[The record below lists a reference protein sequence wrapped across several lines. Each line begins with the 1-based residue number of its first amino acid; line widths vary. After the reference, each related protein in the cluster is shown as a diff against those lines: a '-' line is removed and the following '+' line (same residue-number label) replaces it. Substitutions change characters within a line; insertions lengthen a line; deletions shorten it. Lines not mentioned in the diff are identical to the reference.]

1 MTILEQFKQGDR
13 RALSRIITHVEN
25 RRSNYREILAELSRM
40 ESKAYRVGITGPP
53 GAGKSTL
60 VDAVITRYVKQG
72 LKIGVVAVDPS
83 SPFTGGALLGD
94 RVRMQHLANTESVFV
109 RSMASRGQT
118 GGIAAATRDVVRVL
132 DAFGMDLI
140 LIETVGIGQIEIAV
154 VEACDSVVVVLVPE
168 SGDMIQ
174 TMKAG
179 LMEIADVFCVNKIDR
194 PGGERLLGILNM
206 MIHERLGAK
215 DEEIQAVGTNAVTG
229 DGVDLL
235 LERIAQHRRII
246 TDCGEY
252 EDRRKRQL
260 KTEIIFAVRDRVA
273 RDLDKLL
280 DFDAEF
286 EAMSDKLMTG
296 KTDPYSVADEIYE
309 HYFRGRLVNG

>member
-1 MTILEQFKQGDR
+1 MTILEQFRQGDR

-25 RRSNYREILAELSRM
+25 RRSNYRELLAEVSRQ
-40 ESKAYRVGITGPP
+40 ERKAYRIGITGPP

-60 VDAVITRYVKQG
+60 VDAIITRYARQD
-72 LKIGVVAVDPS
+72 LKIGVIAVDPS

-94 RVRMQHLANTESVFV
+94 RVRMQHLANMENVFV

-140 LIETVGIGQIEIAV
+140 LIETVGIGQIELDI
-154 VEACDSVVVVLVPE
+154 VEACDTVVVILVPE

-194 PGGERLLGILNM
+194 AGGERLLGILNT
-206 MIHERLGAK
+206 MIHERLGED
-215 DEEIQAVGTNAVTG
+215 DEEIQAVGTNGVTG

-235 LERIAQHRRII
+235 LDKIAQHRRII
-246 TDCGEY
+246 TDNGEF
-252 EDRRKRQL
+252 EARRKRQL
-260 KTEIIFAVRDRVA
+260 KSEIIFTVRDRVA

-286 EAMSDKLMTG
+286 ESMSERLLTG
-296 KTDPYSVADEIYE
+296 ETDPYSVADEIYE

>member
-1 MTILEQFKQGDR
+1 VTILDQFKQGDR

-25 RRSNYREILAELSRM
+25 RRENYRSILADLSRL
-40 ESKAYRVGITGPP
+40 ERRAYRVGITGPP

-60 VDAVITRYVKQG
+60 VDSAITRYAAQG
-72 LKIGVVAVDPS
+72 LKIGVIAVDPT

-94 RVRMQHLANTESVFV
+94 RVRMQHLSNVDSVFM
-109 RSMASRGQT
+109 RSMASRGQS

-140 LIETVGIGQIEIAV
+140 LIETVGIGQIEIDI
-154 VEACDSVVVVLVPE
+154 VEACDTVVVILVPE

-194 PGGERLLGILNM
+194 PGGERLLGILNH
-206 MIHERLGAK
+206 MIHERTQAQSS
-215 DEEIQAVGTNAVTG
+215 EIGAVGTNGVSG
-229 DGVDLL
+229 EGVDLL
-235 LERIAQHRRII
+235 IERIAQHRQLV
-246 TDCGEY
+246 TNNGEL
-252 EDRRKRQL
+252 EERRKRQL
-260 KTEIIFAVRDRVA
+260 KTEIIFTVRDRVA
-273 RDLDKLL
+273 RDLDKML
-280 DFDAEF
+280 DFDAQF
-286 EAMSDKLMTG
+286 ESMSDRLLAG
-296 KTDPYSVADEIYE
+296 ETDPYSVADEIYE

>member
-1 MTILEQFKQGDR
+1 MTILDQFKEGDR

-25 RRSNYREILAELSRM
+25 RRDGYRDVLAELSRLDR
-40 ESKAYRVGITGPP
+40 KAYRIGITGPP

-60 VDAVITRYVKQG
+60 VDAIITRYAEQN
-72 LKIGVVAVDPS
+72 LNIGVIAVDPS

-94 RVRMQHLANTESVFV
+94 RVRMQHLANVDSVFV
-109 RSMASRGQT
+109 RSMASRGQS

-140 LIETVGIGQIEIAV
+140 LIETVGIGQIEVDI
-154 VEACDSVVVVLVPE
+154 VEACDTVVVVLVPE

-179 LMEIADVFCVNKIDR
+179 LMEIADIFCVNKIDR
-194 PGGERLLGILNM
+194 PGGERLLGILNN
-206 MIHERLGAK
+206 MIHERLPKNA
-215 DEEIQAVGTNAVTG
+215 EEIQAVGTNGVSG
-229 DGVDLL
+229 EGVDLL
-235 LERIAQHRRII
+235 LDRIAQHRRIV
-246 TDCGEY
+246 TTNGEY
-252 EDRRKRQL
+252 EERRKRQL
-260 KTEIIFAVRDRVA
+260 KTEIIFMVRDRVA
-273 RDLDKLL
+273 RDLDMML

-286 EAMSDKLMTG
+286 ESMSDKLLAG
-296 KTDPYSVADEIYE
+296 ETDPYSVADEIYE